1 MQEIFKTMFLSDKI
15 CYLELTRSGS
25 THIHKL
31 LKSYIPEGK
40 QIGHHGPAEKNII
53 NSSRFFLGSV
63 RNPWDWYVS
72 VWSFGCDQGGSVWY
86 QLTQK
91 KVYFT
96 QLGFFLKPWL
106 FPYVF
111 LQQFSKPL
119 NRWRSLFSDAQNTDN
134 FREWLKLLLGNSR
147 LYDVGHGYGFSS
159 IYKFS
164 GLMTYLYVTL
174 HSSRRKQIYKNKI
187 NSKEQ
192 LVKFDK
198 KYNFINYT
206 IKNENLESNFIEF
219 LSLAKIKIDEK
230 EKEKIYNLKR
240 TTASSNKRN
249 LNDYYDQECLDLVQE
264 KEKLI
269 IDKYNYDL
277 KKIKIR

>member
-1 MQEIFKTMFLSDKI
+1 MFLSDKI

-40 QIGHHGPAEKNII
+40 QIGHHGPAGKKII

-86 QLTQK
+86 RLTQK
-91 KVYFT
+91 KIYFT
-96 QLGFFLKPWL
+96 QLGFFMKPWL

-111 LQQFSKPL
+111 FQQFFKPL
-119 NRWRSLFSDAQNTDN
+119 SRWKKLFSDAQNGEN

-159 IYKFS
+159 IYKFA

-174 HSSRRKQIYKNKI
+174 HSSRREQIYKNKI
-187 NSKEQ
+187 NTKEE
-192 LVKFDK
+192 LVEFDK
-198 KYNFINYT
+198 KYNLLNYT
-206 IKNENLESNFIEF
+206 IKNENLENNFIEF
-219 LSLAKIKIDEK
+219 LSLANVKINEKEK

-240 TTASSNKRN
+240 TTASSNKRT
-249 LNDYYDQECLDLVQE
+249 LNDYYDQECLDLVLE

-269 IDKYNYDL
+269 IDKYDYDL
-277 KKIKIR
+277 EKIKSK